1 MHRINYILL
10 RLLQMIPV
18 ALGITIILFFL
29 LRAIPGD
36 PAAIRLGIRATPE
49 GIANLHRRMGLDKPI
64 LVQYFIFLRDIV
76 RLDFGDSFMFTVP
89 VTKLISQRMPLTL
102 FLASYATLM
111 SIVIT
116 VPMAMIAALK
126 KDRWVDNLIR
136 GGFMLALGMP
146 QFWLGII
153 MLLVFALWI
162 PIFPISGFG
171 KTVGEHFMHMTLP
184 AFTLALAQSS
194 WLVRSLRSD
203 VINVLQADYVDF
215 ARAKGLRERFI
226 FLRHILR
233 NSLLPTVTILGLNV
247 GYLVGGAVVV
257 ERVFAIPGMGSLMLD
272 AIFGRDY
279 AVVQG
284 VTFFFAILVIFINLL
299 TDLTYSFLDPR
310 VTLE

>member
-1 MHRINYILL
+1 MQRINYIFV

-36 PAAIRLGIRATPE
+36 PAVIRLGDRATPE
-49 GIANLHRRMGLDKPI
+49 GVANLHRQMGLDKPI
-64 LVQYFIFLRDIV
+64 WTQYFIFLKDVV
-76 RLDFGDSFMFTVP
+76 RLNFGDSFMFAVP
-89 VTKLISQRMPLTL
+89 VTDLIKQRMPLTL
-102 FLASYATLM
+102 FLAAYATLM

-116 VPMAMIAALK
+116 VPMAMIAALN
-126 KDRWVDNLIR
+126 KDRWVDNVIR

-153 MLLVFALWI
+153 MLILFSLWI

-171 KTVGEHFMHMTLP
+171 DTIGEHFMHLTLP

-203 VINVLQADYVDF
+203 VINVLQADFVDF

-233 NSLLPTVTILGLNV
+233 NSLLPT
-247 GYLVGGAVVV
+247 
-257 ERVFAIPGMGSLMLD
+257 S
-272 AIFGRDY
+272 
-279 AVVQG
+279 
-284 VTFFFAILVIFINLL
+284 
-299 TDLTYSFLDPR
+299 
-310 VTLE
+310 